1 MTDNNTIEI
10 IQNHPWI
17 LSLLKDVNLSKKGR
31 SLKYKNKTYELSAN
45 GIRLYRENLSN
56 DMICFSV
63 YQNKG
68 RKIFSS
74 YIIENSKSEIIRSLS
89 LEKTQQLI
97 QLCKSEK
104 IKSLINFI

>member
-31 SLKYKNKTYELSAN
+31 SLKYKNKTYEVSAS

-56 DMICFSV
+56 DMICFYV

-68 RKIFSS
+68 RKIFSF
-74 YIIENSKSEIIRSLS
+74 YIIENSKSEVIRTLN

-97 QLCKSEK
+97 QFCKSEK
-104 IKSLINFI
+104 IKSLISFI